1 MHVATLGEML
11 SRIVKLSLS
20 RGYFSLLEGRFVEY
34 SELKKVGVRELTTIN
49 EIKVNL
55 QELVQSSKIIVH
67 CITAT
72 IIPYVFNARLISD
85 HLESTIYPRIY
96 QLINSK

>member
-1 MHVATLGEML
+1 ML
-11 SRIVKLSLS
+11 ES
-20 RGYFSLLEGRFVEY
+20 RFVEY

-67 CITAT
+67 CITT
-72 IIPYVFNARLISD
+72 TTIPYVLNARLISD
-85 HLESTIYPRIY
+85 HLENTIY